1 VKGLFHQP
9 TEADISNVLKDFT
22 VDFLIKGYN
31 NLVKELHNHLL
42 TDVVWADQ

>member
-9 TEADISNVLKDFT
+9 TETDISNVLKDFT

-31 NLVKELHNHLL
+31 HLVKELHAQLL
-42 TDVVWADQ
+42 TDMVRE